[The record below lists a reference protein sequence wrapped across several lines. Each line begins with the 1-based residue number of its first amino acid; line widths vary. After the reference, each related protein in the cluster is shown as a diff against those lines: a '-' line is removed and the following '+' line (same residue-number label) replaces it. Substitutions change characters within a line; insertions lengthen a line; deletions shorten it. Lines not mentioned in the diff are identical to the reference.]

1 MSEEEEIVEKT
12 KLDMI
17 VEALSKV
24 TAPIVVFFLIFCILA
39 TLLYTGAL
47 SAQDFKELVLADG
60 IVSAILKLVKE

>member
-17 VEALSKV
+17 VEALSKA

>member
-1 MSEEEEIVEKT
+1 MAEEEIIEEKS
-12 KLDMI
+12 KLDFL
-17 VEALSKV
+17 VEALSKA

-39 TLLYTGAL
+39 TLLYIGAL

>member
-17 VEALSKV
+17 VEALSKA
-24 TAPIVVFFLIFCILA
+24 TAPIVTFFLIFCILA
-39 TLLYTGAL
+39 VLLYTEAL